1 MQANRW
7 QKTPPTN
14 SSWIRRCMKLEGQ
27 LDELVQAHVY
37 YNEVACVF
45 VCICLCFLC
54 LLCHS
59 WALESVGTEAKQN
72 GVARLKAVL
81 GPAASVF
88 NHRFTPNQTHPPTP
102 ITLLTPTLPY
112 LLTPLHADQA
122 AVKEAMHPATP
133 THTQAPTVLSSFL
146 LLLSFLPPQMLI
158 VLLAAS
164 SWHCAGFTLV
174 HFTFLC
180 CFFCDQPS
188 KTFLGVKIKCWFV
201 LFGTINSVSPVF
213 IQPFSFMLSAVF
225 LS

>member
-7 QKTPPTN
+7 HKTPPTN

-88 NHRFTPNQTHPPTP
+88 NHRFTPNQTPPPPP

-133 THTQAPTVLSSFL
+133 THPAFALISST
-146 LLLSFLPPQMLI
+146 PNANCAIGCLI
-158 VLLAAS
+158 LTLCRFHFS
-164 SWHCAGFTLV
+164 SLYF
-174 HFTFLC
+174 
-180 CFFCDQPS
+180 
-188 KTFLGVKIKCWFV
+188 FV
-201 LFGTINSVSPVF
+201 LFFLWPTFKNISRCQNK
-213 IQPFSFMLSAVF
+213 MLICTF
-225 LS
+225 WHY